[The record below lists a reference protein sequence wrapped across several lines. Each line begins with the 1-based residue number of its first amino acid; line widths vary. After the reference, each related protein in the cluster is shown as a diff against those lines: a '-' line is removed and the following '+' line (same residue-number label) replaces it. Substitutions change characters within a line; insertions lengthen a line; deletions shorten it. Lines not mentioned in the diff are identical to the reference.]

1 MSLQVQIQK
10 GLRNID
16 FLTSSI
22 YERND
27 LTGFI
32 SPGEKFMVRQGD
44 LIVTNYHID
53 QYRKRGLREALIF
66 SGGNLHI
73 FAISHIILP
82 EGDQTLLVHPE
93 HGVIVIPRPMNRLHF
108 YNIDNAVD

>member
-27 LTGFI
+27 LTDMIKTGERFI
-32 SPGEKFMVRQGD
+32 VRQGD
-44 LIVTNYHID
+44 LIVTNYHLNN
-53 QYRKRGLREALIF
+53 YRKRGLREALVF
-66 SGGNLHI
+66 SGGGVHI
-73 FAISHIILP
+73 FGMSHVILA
-82 EGDQTLLVHPE
+82 ERDQTLLVHPE

-108 YNIDNAVD
+108 YNINDAVD